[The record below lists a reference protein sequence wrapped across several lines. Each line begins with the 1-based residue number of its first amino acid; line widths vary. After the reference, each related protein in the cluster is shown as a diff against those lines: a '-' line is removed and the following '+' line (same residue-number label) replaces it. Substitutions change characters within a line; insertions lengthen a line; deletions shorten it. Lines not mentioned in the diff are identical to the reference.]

1 MGVSMSQDKE
11 TKEILALEDVRFK
24 AMVSGD
30 VKLLDE
36 LSHEDMIYT
45 HSSAVVDTKASYLE
59 ALRSG
64 KTRYKSQKRFEERVR
79 LCGECALVTGRAEM
93 EAEVNG
99 VQKTLRLRYLD
110 VWTKTPQGWKF
121 VAWQS
126 TSLPK

>member
-1 MGVSMSQDKE
+1 MSQE
-11 TKEILALEDVRFK
+11 QEILALEDVRFK

-30 VKLLDE
+30 VGLLDG
-36 LSHEDMIYT
+36 LLHQDLIYT

-59 ALRSG
+59 AIRSG
-64 KTRYKSQKRFEERVR
+64 KTRYTSQKRFEERVR
-79 LCGECALVTGRAEM
+79 LCGDCALVTGRAEM

-99 VQKTLRLRYLD
+99 VRKTLRLRYLD

-126 TSLPK
+126 TGI

>member
-1 MGVSMSQDKE
+1 MSQDKE

-36 LSHEDMIYT
+36 LLHEDMIYT

-59 ALRSG
+59 SIRSG

-79 LCGECALVTGRAEM
+79 LCGDCALVTGRAEM

-110 VWTKTPQGWKF
+110 AWTKTPLGWKF
-121 VAWQS
+121 IAWQS
-126 TSLPK
+126 TSLPQ